1 MDSTKFSPLR
11 KGLLEFLILD
21 IVSSGDVYVADILER
36 LGQTDFATP
45 RGPSIRCSARCGARG
60 CSTTTGASRR
70 RDRRASTTA

>member
-1 MDSTKFSPLR
+1 MHPSKLSPLR

-36 LGQTDFATP
+36 LARPTSRPVRA
-45 RGPSIRCSARCGARG
+45 RSIRSSARCGARA
-60 CSTTTGASRR
+60 CSTTTGANRP